1 MKFSIR
7 PYFLPFWSFILNL
20 PMIILALPIRSS
32 RITEWRIQEHTVHL
46 DVDENCPA
54 GTPLGTVNS
63 LVSSVQNGYFENP
76 QLQVGVKYQFG
87 APSSLFTVNEQT
99 GLVSTMAVLD
109 AEELCKKAREEE
121 QSGKGTIS
129 EQRRDNNHLFDIVD
143 RVTCSPDGNL
153 TVHAD
158 INALRPDAS
167 LLSIFQTR
175 IHIRDLNDNSPT
187 FDPPRWYRSL
197 KEALYQKGRRL
208 DLPKA
213 RDDDI
218 SPRNNQIN
226 YRLEP
231 YTEDVRNTFGPFR
244 LEVSPMGQ
252 PSLVLVEDLD
262 AELHSEYHLV
272 LFAYSPVPM
281 DGAPDTE
288 ANLKLDI
295 EVIDMNDNEPRFSK
309 ELYKVS
315 VSEDT
320 AVGSVIFQLIANDPD
335 KSANLT
341 YAIKTSEMDLILS
354 STFRVM
360 PDGRVQLTGPLDY
373 EGQRSY
379 EIPVQV
385 RDGEFTAYA
394 VLTVQVM
401 DTNDE
406 PPRFE
411 LNPKHIIASE
421 HASPG
426 MLIGQLRIYDSD
438 GEDVNGNVRC
448 FEPTGLERS
457 QPLAF
462 LPDPRQQPY
471 SSVYDLTTRLFL
483 DRESDDYAK
492 DGRLFVYL
500 VCVDGNDVHSGRT
513 ANRQHTSTMTITLT
527 IQDENDHSPL
537 FDQTVYHAQIP
548 ENNEIGEKIIQVQAT
563 DMDEGPNAQVVYSL
577 LDRTNFEVDPVS
589 GWISA
594 NRIYDREER
603 DSYQVTVIASD
614 QGVPQISSSVLLNLT
629 ILDQNDHAPR
639 LVSTN
644 EHGRGESDNRC
655 NRCTL
660 LYVYENSPANTLI
673 GNLQALDED
682 SAENSEVH
690 FRMLEDN
697 EPLIKTQFRLLRNGS
712 LYTAIEL
719 DREEKEGYI
728 FTVLLTD
735 QSIINAL
742 STTGT
747 VTIIVRDEN
756 DNPPVFVGPKVLLNA
771 DHIESLQSAHSENAH
786 WLYDQPLTDSK
797 EVKYSQEKEAILVEK
812 SDPHI
817 SDVAYERNSSTEQ
830 NSIRVSVHEEPGY
843 LIATLQATDPD
854 KDENGQ
860 IVYRA
865 EEVVRIRENFTTRDK
880 TRRGMLWTNSDLG
893 HIVLRRQLDK
903 SDLGVHFIRVTA
915 SDRSV
920 LKPLKVSKLLILL
933 VEDIPKSKLG
943 SIYPLDS
950 TVMQESQT
958 AQGAIWGS
966 LLITA
971 ITVISFVVIATILTT
986 IILCSRRHNRG
997 DSCFQ
1002 RKQNESVVKL
1012 KTEQH
1017 AEKSNPFTFQNPS
1030 DGFEKR
1036 ADLLLDSKE
1045 MTQEDQRV
1053 VQAHGEHIPHTF
1065 LKSQDEIIPLNIHSE
1080 ALNTS
1085 ITFFET
1091 EAKRS
1096 PNNYADQ
1103 AINVTPDLIIP
1114 KESKLNQVLLSKKDN
1129 PCEFYGKQCMGHDGC
1144 SFSSSIPTS
1153 NNAKLTA
1160 DCTGDEIEKATGPYS
1175 EFKGGFLIATQPVF
1189 EHLRQI
1195 SSPEI
1200 HPLKV
1205 SFNPTDLNLSG
1216 PSQSVLSAEQLVAI
1230 PSVSCGMDTKHVLFA
1245 ATTTNPSPS
1254 FSTVDQIE
1262 LVNIFV
1268 DPEQIFSKN
1277 VINVVSGKDSYDE
1290 QSFS

>member
-426 MLIGQLRIYDSD
+426 MLIGQ
-438 GEDVNGNVRC
+438 
-448 FEPTGLERS
+448 
-457 QPLAF
+457 
-462 LPDPRQQPY
+462 
-471 SSVYDLTTRLFL
+471 
-483 DRESDDYAK
+483 
-492 DGRLFVYL
+492 
-500 VCVDGNDVHSGRT
+500 
-513 ANRQHTSTMTITLT
+513 
-527 IQDENDHSPL
+527 
-537 FDQTVYHAQIP
+537 
-548 ENNEIGEKIIQVQAT
+548 
-563 DMDEGPNAQVVYSL
+563 
-577 LDRTNFEVDPVS
+577 
-589 GWISA
+589 
-594 NRIYDREER
+594 
-603 DSYQVTVIASD
+603 VTVIASD

-629 ILDQNDHAPR
+629 ILDQNDHAPC

-1085 ITFFET
+1085 ITFFERET
-1091 EAKRS
+1091 KRS

-1103 AINVTPDLIIP
+1103 AINVKPDLIIP
-1114 KESKLNQVLLSKKDN
+1114 KDSKLNRVLLSKKDN

-1200 HPLKV
+1200 HPLKKPQIKTQDER
-1205 SFNPTDLNLSG
+1205 SFAMKKGLIYSDFCNNG
-1216 PSQSVLSAEQLVAI
+1216 SAQAKEVMQ
-1230 PSVSCGMDTKHVLFA
+1230 T
-1245 ATTTNPSPS
+1245 
-1254 FSTVDQIE
+1254 QI
-1262 LVNIFV
+1262 
-1268 DPEQIFSKN
+1268 
-1277 VINVVSGKDSYDE
+1277 
-1290 QSFS
+1290 

>member
-1 MKFSIR
+1 
-7 PYFLPFWSFILNL
+7 
-20 PMIILALPIRSS
+20 
-32 RITEWRIQEHTVHL
+32 
-46 DVDENCPA
+46 
-54 GTPLGTVNS
+54 
-63 LVSSVQNGYFENP
+63 
-76 QLQVGVKYQFG
+76 
-87 APSSLFTVNEQT
+87 
-99 GLVSTMAVLD
+99 
-109 AEELCKKAREEE
+109 
-121 QSGKGTIS
+121 
-129 EQRRDNNHLFDIVD
+129 
-143 RVTCSPDGNL
+143 
-153 TVHAD
+153 
-158 INALRPDAS
+158 
-167 LLSIFQTR
+167 
-175 IHIRDLNDNSPT
+175 
-187 FDPPRWYRSL
+187 
-197 KEALYQKGRRL
+197 
-208 DLPKA
+208 
-213 RDDDI
+213 
-218 SPRNNQIN
+218 
-226 YRLEP
+226 
-231 YTEDVRNTFGPFR
+231 
-244 LEVSPMGQ
+244 
-252 PSLVLVEDLD
+252 
-262 AELHSEYHLV
+262 
-272 LFAYSPVPM
+272 
-281 DGAPDTE
+281 
-288 ANLKLDI
+288 
-295 EVIDMNDNEPRFSK
+295 
-309 ELYKVS
+309 
-315 VSEDT
+315 
-320 AVGSVIFQLIANDPD
+320 
-335 KSANLT
+335 
-341 YAIKTSEMDLILS
+341 MDLILS

-385 RDGEFTAYA
+385 RD
-394 VLTVQVM
+394 VQVM

-920 LKPLKVSKLLILL
+920 LKPLKVSK
-933 VEDIPKSKLG
+933 
-943 SIYPLDS
+943 
-950 TVMQESQT
+950 
-958 AQGAIWGS
+958 
-966 LLITA
+966 
-971 ITVISFVVIATILTT
+971 
-986 IILCSRRHNRG
+986 
-997 DSCFQ
+997 

>member
-1 MKFSIR
+1 MG
-7 PYFLPFWSFILNL
+7 LILN
-20 PMIILALPIRSS
+20 
-32 RITEWRIQEHTVHL
+32 
-46 DVDENCPA
+46 
-54 GTPLGTVNS
+54 
-63 LVSSVQNGYFENP
+63 
-76 QLQVGVKYQFG
+76 
-87 APSSLFTVNEQT
+87 
-99 GLVSTMAVLD
+99 
-109 AEELCKKAREEE
+109 
-121 QSGKGTIS
+121 
-129 EQRRDNNHLFDIVD
+129 
-143 RVTCSPDGNL
+143 
-153 TVHAD
+153 
-158 INALRPDAS
+158 
-167 LLSIFQTR
+167 
-175 IHIRDLNDNSPT
+175 
-187 FDPPRWYRSL
+187 
-197 KEALYQKGRRL
+197 
-208 DLPKA
+208 
-213 RDDDI
+213 
-218 SPRNNQIN
+218 
-226 YRLEP
+226 
-231 YTEDVRNTFGPFR
+231 
-244 LEVSPMGQ
+244 
-252 PSLVLVEDLD
+252 
-262 AELHSEYHLV
+262 
-272 LFAYSPVPM
+272 
-281 DGAPDTE
+281 
-288 ANLKLDI
+288 
-295 EVIDMNDNEPRFSK
+295 
-309 ELYKVS
+309 
-315 VSEDT
+315 
-320 AVGSVIFQLIANDPD
+320 
-335 KSANLT
+335 
-341 YAIKTSEMDLILS
+341 
-354 STFRVM
+354 STFRVT

-438 GEDVNGNVRC
+438 GEEVNGNVRC

-462 LPDPRQQPY
+462 LPDPRQQPH

-483 DRESDDYAK
+483 DRESEDHAK

-500 VCVDGNDVHSGRT
+500 VCVDGNDVHNGRT

-527 IQDENDHSPL
+527 IQDENDHPPL

-548 ENNEIGEKIIQVQAT
+548 ENNEIGEKIIQVRAT
-563 DMDEGPNAQVVYSL
+563 DMDEGPNAQVIYSL

-639 LVSTN
+639 LVSAN
-644 EHGRGESDNRC
+644 EHGRGEPDNLC

-682 SAENSEVH
+682 SAARENLEFNTSKILKIKAYISLSE
-690 FRMLEDN
+690 RES
-697 EPLIKTQFRLLRNGS
+697 EISITQQG
-712 LYTAIEL
+712 
-719 DREEKEGYI
+719 
-728 FTVLLTD
+728 
-735 QSIINAL
+735 IIIHAL

-771 DHIESLQSAHSENAH
+771 DHIESLQSAHSESAL

-817 SDVAYERNSSTEQ
+817 SDGAYERNSSAEQ
-830 NSIRVSVHEEPGY
+830 KSIRVSVHEEPGY

-865 EEVVRIRENFTTRDK
+865 EEVARIRENFTTRDQA
-880 TRRGMLWTNSDLG
+880 RRGMLWTHSDLG

-903 SDLGVHFIRVTA
+903 FDLGVHFIRVTA

-920 LKPLKVSKLLILL
+920 LKPLKVSKSFFSSILQLLTLL
-933 VEDIPKSKLG
+933 VEDIPKSRLG
-943 SIYPLDS
+943 SIYPLDW
-950 TVMQESQT
+950 TVTQESQT
-958 AQGAIWGS
+958 AQDAIWGP

-971 ITVISFVVIATILTT
+971 LTVISVVVIATILTT

-1002 RKQNESVVKL
+1002 RKQNDSVVKL

-1017 AEKSNPFTFQNPS
+1017 AEKNNQFTFQNPS

-1036 ADLLLDSKE
+1036 DDLLLDSNE

-1053 VQAHGEHIPHTF
+1053 VQAHGEDIPHTF
-1065 LKSQDEIIPLNIHSE
+1065 FKSQDEIIPLNIHSE

-1085 ITFFET
+1085 IMFFESET
-1091 EAKRS
+1091 KRS
-1096 PNNYADQ
+1096 SNNYADQ

-1114 KESKLNQVLLSKKDN
+1114 KQSKSNRVRLSKKEN

-1144 SFSSSIPTS
+1144 SSSSSIPTS

-1160 DCTGDEIEKATGPYS
+1160 DSAGDEIDKATGPYS
-1175 EFKGGFLIATQPVF
+1175 PFKGGFLIATQPVF

-1195 SSPEI
+1195 SSPEV

-1230 PSVSCGMDTKHVLFA
+1230 PSVSCGVDTKHVLFA
-1245 ATTTNPSPS
+1245 ATTTNPRPS
-1254 FSTVDQIE
+1254 FSKLDQIE

-1268 DPEQIFSKN
+1268 DPERIFSKN